1 MEAGKN
7 TDVFSKIL
15 VTESI
20 VKVPSW
26 WAQLYKCQF
35 FVFSS
40 II

>member
-20 VKVPSW
+20 VKVPSTTV
-26 WAQLYKCQF
+26 LH
-35 FVFSS
+35 
-40 II
+40 